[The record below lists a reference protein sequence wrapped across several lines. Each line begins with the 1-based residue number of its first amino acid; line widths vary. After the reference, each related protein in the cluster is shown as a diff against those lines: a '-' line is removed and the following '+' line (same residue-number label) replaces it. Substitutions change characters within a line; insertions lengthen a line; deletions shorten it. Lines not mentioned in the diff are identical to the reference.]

1 MSDFV
6 LQFLISGITVGSI
19 YALVGLGFTIIYNAS
34 DVINFAQGEFVMIG
48 AMSAVT
54 FYTAGTPIILAI
66 LLAIMVTV
74 VIGFALNQFA
84 IKPAKGA
91 SVVTT
96 IIITIGASIFL
107 RGAAL
112 LIWGKDFFTLPA
124 FSGEDP
130 IHIGGATIL
139 PQNLWVLGI
148 SVVLVSAVLWFFKYT
163 LLGKAVLA
171 CSCNSTAAKL
181 VGINVG
187 KMMLLSYGISAMLGA
202 LAGVLIVPITFT
214 SYDAGV
220 MLGLKGF
227 SAAILGGI
235 GNPIGAV
242 VGGLLLGILESLGAG
257 FISSGYKDAIAFTI
271 ILLVLFVRPSGLM
284 GKATQERV

>member
-54 FYTAGTPIILAI
+54 FYTAGTPLILAI
-66 LLAIMVTV
+66 MLAIMMAV

-112 LIWGKDFFTLPA
+112 LIWGKDFFSLPP

-139 PQNLWVLGI
+139 PQNLWVLGM
-148 SVVLVSAVLWFFKYT
+148 SVILVSAVLWFFKYT

-171 CSCNSTAAKL
+171 CSCNRTAAKL

>member
-54 FYTAGTPIILAI
+54 FYTAGTPLILAI
-66 LLAIMVTV
+66 MLAIMVAV

-112 LIWGKDFFTLPA
+112 LIWGKDFFSLPP

-139 PQNLWVLGI
+139 PQNLWVLGM
-148 SVVLVSAVLWFFKYT
+148 SVILVSAVLWFFKYT

-171 CSCNSTAAKL
+171 CSCNRTAAKL